1 MEAEKSVDRYCD
13 IVLKGGI
20 TSGIVYPL
28 ALSKLSEKYRFRSI
42 GGTSAGAVAAAA
54 AAAAEYQRRR
64 SASMDGF
71 RVLDLLPNQLSVED
85 EQGRSRLFLLF
96 RPQPGTRPL
105 FRMLVAAL
113 GRKSVLSLVA
123 HAFAR
128 GAIEFWPECALGALV
143 LGLASFWAIG
153 AGLPES
159 AGEIGWTVCAPIVV
173 LAFIGG
179 LIGLV
184 AGAYQCLSR
193 EVVAN
198 GYGLCK
204 GIHGRAD
211 STEEELTPWLHT
223 LINGCAGRSVNGPP
237 LTFGDLWEAP
247 GAPPALAGQA
257 SVRSIELQM
266 MTTNVTHGRP
276 YKLPFDDSG
285 ARVFFR
291 PAQLRE
297 YFPDPIVQWMED
309 HAGSYAPVDGTD
321 PSTLPPGLLQ
331 MPDAC
336 NLPIVVATR
345 LSLSYP
351 FLISAVPLWAIDYEA
366 PPEKRTFARCW
377 FSDGG
382 LSSNFPI
389 HLFDGLLP
397 RWPTFGMKLEDFP
410 KGYVE
415 KKDRIYMP
423 FSNFEGFGDAWDRFD
438 EGSSGLARIKGFAA
452 SLIDSAM
459 NWNDN
464 VLSRLPGNR
473 DRIVRI
479 RLHETEGGM
488 NLNMGHEKIKELGNA
503 GDLAA
508 TTIVRRFVDE
518 APPLAGGNPMGWE
531 NHRWIRL
538 RLLVALLEQTMPKV
552 QNALTSTVPGAP
564 AYDAQTGAAPGRDRR
579 QYPLNDA
586 GQAQVVLDALNELS
600 LLADTV
606 KKTDTE
612 RTAPAPLP
620 ELKVRS
626 RL

>member
-1 MEAEKSVDRYCD
+1 VAAQKAVDRYCD

-28 ALSKLSEKYRFRSI
+28 ALSRLSKEYRFRSI
-42 GGTSAGAVAAAA
+42 GGASAGAVAAAA

-64 SASMDGF
+64 SASADGF
-71 RVLDLLPNQLSVED
+71 RVLELLPNQLSVED

-96 RPQPGTRPL
+96 RPQTGTQPL
-105 FRMLVAAL
+105 FHMLIAAL
-113 GRKSVLSLVA
+113 GRTNVLSRVA
-123 HAFAR
+123 HALAR
-128 GAIEFWPECALGALV
+128 GAIEFWPECTLGALL
-143 LGLASFWAIG
+143 LGVASWWAVR

-159 AGEIGWTVCAPIVV
+159 TEIGWTLSVPVV
-173 LAFIGG
+173 ILAFIGG
-179 LIGLV
+179 LAGLL
-184 AGAYQCLSR
+184 AGAYRCVTR

-198 GYGLCK
+198 GFGLCK
-204 GIHGRAD
+204 GIHGGRTD
-211 STEEELTPWLHT
+211 SSEEELTPWLHS
-223 LINGCAGRSVNGPP
+223 LINGCAGRSGNGAP
-237 LTFGDLWEAP
+237 LTFGELWQAP
-247 GAPPALAGQA
+247 GAPPPLAGQTN
-257 SVRSIELQM
+257 VRGIELQM

-276 YKLPFDDSG
+276 YKLPFDDSA

-291 PAQLRE
+291 PAELRE
-297 YFPDPIVQWMED
+297 YFPEPIVKWMED
-309 HAGSYAPVDGTD
+309 HAGRYAPVEKSD
-321 PSTLPPGLLQ
+321 PSSLPPGLLQ
-331 MPDAC
+331 MPDASD
-336 NLPIVVATR
+336 LPIVVATR

-366 PPEKRTFARCW
+366 PPEKRAFERCW

-410 KGYVE
+410 KGYAAE
-415 KKDRIYMP
+415 KDRTYMP
-423 FSNFEGFGDAWDRFD
+423 FSNVEGFGDAWDRFD
-438 EGSSGLARIKGFAA
+438 EGKSGLARIKGFAA

-479 RLHETEGGM
+479 RLRESEGGM
-488 NLNMGHEKIKELGNA
+488 NLDMGHEKIKELSNA

-508 TTIVRRFVDE
+508 TNILDRFVFE
-518 APPLAGGNPMGWE
+518 LAPRPHGHPMGWE

-538 RLLVALLEQTMPKV
+538 RLLMALFEESMPKV
-552 QNALTSTVPGAP
+552 QNAWKTALPGSP
-564 AYDAQTGAAPGRDRR
+564 PYEAQVRSSQARNAA
-579 QYPLNDA
+579 QYPLSTPEQV
-586 GQAQVVLDALNELS
+586 QAMLDALAHVS
-600 LLADTV
+600 DLADVV
-606 KKTDTE
+606 KNSDTTP
-612 RTAPAPLP
+612 TAPQPLP
-620 ELKVRS
+620 ELKIRS